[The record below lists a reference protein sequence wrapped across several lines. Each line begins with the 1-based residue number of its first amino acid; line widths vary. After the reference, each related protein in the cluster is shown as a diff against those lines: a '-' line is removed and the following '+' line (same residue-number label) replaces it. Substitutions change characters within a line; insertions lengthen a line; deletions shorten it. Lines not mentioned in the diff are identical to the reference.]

1 MSTRHFQDAPALQAV
16 LASGNPGKVA
26 ELQSLLHGLGIEVN
40 PQSRYQVSS
49 AEETGLSFVE
59 NALIKARHCAEQTR
73 LPAIADDSGLVVDA
87 LQGAPGLYS
96 SRYAGPQA
104 GDHDNLQKLL
114 TDMAGVPEARRTAR
128 FYCVLVFLQ
137 HPRDPMPVICEGVWE
152 GRVLEA
158 PRGEMG
164 FGYDPV
170 FYVPDHGCSAAELSP
185 KVKNRISHRGQAL
198 ARLVDVLGLRGN
210 RH

>member
-1 MSTRHFQDAPALQAV
+1 MISRTPEDSPSLQAV

-26 ELQSLLHGLGIEVN
+26 ELQSVLHGLGIEVS
-40 PQSRYQVSS
+40 PQSRFHVTSP
-49 AEETGLSFVE
+49 EETGLSFVE

-96 SRYAGPQA
+96 SRYAGDRA
-104 GDHDNLQKLL
+104 SDRDNLQKLL
-114 TDMAGVPEARRTAR
+114 TDMAGIPQSRRTAR
-128 FYCVLVFLQ
+128 FCCVLVFLQ
-137 HPRDPMPVICEGVWE
+137 HPRDPMPVICEGIWE
-152 GRVLEA
+152 GRILDA
-158 PRGEMG
+158 PRGDGG

-170 FYVPDHGCSAAELSP
+170 FYVPDHGCSAAELP
-185 KVKNRISHRGQAL
+185 PETKHRISHRGQAL
-198 ARLVDVLGLRGN
+198 ARLVDALGLQGK

>member
-1 MSTRHFQDAPALQAV
+1 MIGRAPEGNLRAV
-16 LASGNPGKVA
+16 LASVNPGKVA
-26 ELQSLLHGLGIEVN
+26 ELQSLLHGLGIEIS

-87 LQGAPGLYS
+87 LDGAPGLYS
-96 SRYAGPQA
+96 SRYAGAQS
-104 GDHDNLQKLL
+104 GDRDNVQKLL
-114 TDMAGVPEARRTAR
+114 TDLAGIPPEDRSAR
-128 FYCVLVFLQ
+128 FYCVLVYLQ

-152 GRVLEA
+152 GSILEA

-170 FYVPDHGCSAAELSP
+170 FLVPDHHCSAAELAP
-185 KVKNRISHRGQAL
+185 AVKNRISHRGQAL
-198 ARLVDVLGLRGN
+198 ARLVDALGLQRK